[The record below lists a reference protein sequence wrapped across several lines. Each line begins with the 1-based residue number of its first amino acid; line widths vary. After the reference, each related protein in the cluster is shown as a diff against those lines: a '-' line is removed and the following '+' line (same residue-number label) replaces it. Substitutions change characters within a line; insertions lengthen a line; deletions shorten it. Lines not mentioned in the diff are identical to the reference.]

1 AEALYLDSSEVDVD
15 RPFAELGLDSII
27 GVEWM
32 RAINRRHGLA
42 LNATLVYEHPTLRR
56 MAARLA
62 LALGEAT
69 PAA

>member
-42 LNATLVYEHPTLRR
+42 LNATLVYEHPTVRR